1 MILEK
6 DRIAVLFLHF
16 AEVCYTIKTNR
27 KSMKGVTIM
36 GNERIIAPGE
46 IYRHF
51 KNRLYQIIAIAYHS
65 ETGEKYVVYQAMYD
79 DFKIYIRPYDMF
91 ISKVDKDKYPL
102 ATAVY
107 RFEKVDR
114 EELTGLRSVNDV
126 PGKQPEEVQADNNDD
141 GDKVNPYLMGFFDC
155 DTSASQIEYLN
166 SIRGKIDDRLIND
179 IAVSLDL
186 TVDDGN
192 IDDRIDSLIRCLKM
206 KARFECGRLR

>member
-16 AEVCYTIKTNR
+16 AEVCYTIKSNR

-102 ATAVY
+102 A
-107 RFEKVDR
+107 
-114 EELTGLRSVNDV
+114 LPIL

>member
-16 AEVCYTIKTNR
+16 AEVCYTINTNR

-114 EELTGLRSVNDV
+114 EELTDLRSVNDV
-126 PGKQPEEVQADNNDD
+126 PGKQPEE
-141 GDKVNPYLMGFFDC
+141 VNPYLMGFFDC

>member
-1 MILEK
+1 M
-6 DRIAVLFLHF
+6 
-16 AEVCYTIKTNR
+16 
-27 KSMKGVTIM
+27 
-36 GNERIIAPGE
+36 
-46 IYRHF
+46 
-51 KNRLYQIIAIAYHS
+51 
-65 ETGEKYVVYQAMYD
+65 VYQAMYD

-102 ATAVY
+102 ATAVS

-126 PGKQPEEVQADNNDD
+126 QGKQPEEVRADNNDD

>member
-1 MILEK
+1 
-6 DRIAVLFLHF
+6 
-16 AEVCYTIKTNR
+16 
-27 KSMKGVTIM
+27 M

-51 KNRLYQIIAIAYHS
+51 KNKLYQIIAIAYHS
-65 ETGEKYVVYQAMYD
+65 ETEEKYVVYQAMYG

-91 ISKVDKDKYPL
+91 ISEVDKDKYPL
-102 ATAVY
+102 ATAGY
-107 RFEKVDR
+107 RFEKVDTA
-114 EELTGLRSVNDV
+114 ELSCVESAEDV
-126 PGKQPEEVQADNNDD
+126 PAKQPEEVEICNNDTEEN
-141 GDKVNPYLMGFFDC
+141 VNPYLMGFFDC

-186 TVDDGN
+186 TVDNGN

>member
-16 AEVCYTIKTNR
+16 AEVCYTIKSNR

-114 EELTGLRSVNDV
+114 EELTG
-126 PGKQPEEVQADNNDD
+126 Q
-141 GDKVNPYLMGFFDC
+141 
-155 DTSASQIEYLN
+155 
-166 SIRGKIDDRLIND
+166 
-179 IAVSLDL
+179 
-186 TVDDGN
+186 
-192 IDDRIDSLIRCLKM
+192 
-206 KARFECGRLR
+206 

>member
-1 MILEK
+1 M
-6 DRIAVLFLHF
+6 
-16 AEVCYTIKTNR
+16 
-27 KSMKGVTIM
+27 
-36 GNERIIAPGE
+36 
-46 IYRHF
+46 
-51 KNRLYQIIAIAYHS
+51 
-65 ETGEKYVVYQAMYD
+65 
-79 DFKIYIRPYDMF
+79 
-91 ISKVDKDKYPL
+91 
-102 ATAVY
+102 
-107 RFEKVDR
+107 DR

-126 PGKQPEEVQADNNDD
+126 QGKQPEEVRANNNDD